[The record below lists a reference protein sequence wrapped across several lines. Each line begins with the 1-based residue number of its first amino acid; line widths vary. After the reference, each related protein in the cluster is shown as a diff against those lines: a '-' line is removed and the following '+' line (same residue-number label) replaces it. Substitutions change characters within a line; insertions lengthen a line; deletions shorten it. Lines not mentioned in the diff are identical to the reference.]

1 MNYFKCKI
9 SIKIYFLCAP
19 RFTRASTLPRRALVS
34 KPMRVPR
41 EGGGRIK
48 TRSPCSKQGDTK
60 PRYSRCRDRDRT
72 TRVAERCE
80 SRFYLRPVDGR
91 GLLPIALN
99 VAETKVIGHDE
110 VFGAAKKHVL
120 KQHLEVTVDAE
131 TLRLRVKA
139 SFGPVFFKDCRG
151 HLKRIKHSREAVLK
165 QGHVL
170 YMNLIQGVP
179 TYGYVLS
186 DNMHAPVAKEVI
198 EIMDDGSIPVVV
210 ASSDSAEEPDP
221 VEKSWDIIE
230 TRDLEQLHM
239 KELYTIAVVLNIDI
253 SSCLEKSEVVAAV
266 SELKGIGRLEWLSR
280 KRNAEEA
287 LIAEEKKK
295 NEEKKR
301 MRQKQK
307 AFEKMQSLTKLAD
320 LKVFLRRI
328 KLKFDSRARCNKSD
342 LKRVYFEAL
351 KKYHPD
357 KNSGQSYYDQILG
370 EEITKWMTEKWKLL
384 RD

>member
-1 MNYFKCKI
+1 
-9 SIKIYFLCAP
+9 
-19 RFTRASTLPRRALVS
+19 
-34 KPMRVPR
+34 MRVPR
-41 EGGGRIK
+41 EGGGRIR
-48 TRSPCSKQGDTK
+48 TRSSYVKQGDTK
-60 PRYSRCRDRDRT
+60 PRYSRCRDGDKP

-80 SRFYLRPVDGR
+80 TRFYLRPVDGR

-99 VAETKVIGHDE
+99 VAETKIIGHDE

-131 TLRLRVKA
+131 SLRLKVKA
-139 SFGPVFFKDCRG
+139 SFGPVFFKDCSG

-165 QGHVL
+165 HGHVL

-179 TYGYVLS
+179 THGYVLS
-186 DNMHAPVAKEVI
+186 DKMRAPAAKEVI

-210 ASSDSAEEPDP
+210 LSSDSEGEPDP

-230 TRDLEQLHM
+230 TRDLKHLHM
-239 KELYTIAVVLNIDI
+239 KELNTIAMYLDIDV
-253 SSCLEKSEVVAAV
+253 SGCLEKSEVVAAV
-266 SELKGIGRLEWLSR
+266 SELKDIGRIEWLSR

-287 LIAEEKKK
+287 LIAERKKK
-295 NEEKKR
+295 NEEKRR
-301 MRQKQK
+301 MRQKRK

-328 KLKFDSRARCNKSD
+328 KLNVDPRARCNKTD

-357 KNSGQSYYDQILG
+357 KNTGQSYHDQILG
-370 EEITKWMTEKWKLL
+370 EEITKWITEKWKLL
-384 RD
+384 RN